1 MDRKFLE
8 GLGLE
13 RETVDTIMT
22 EYGKSINSY
31 KDQLG
36 EMETLKQSN
45 QALQEASQDVN
56 NKYTQLETTLKEK
69 QSSIDDLNKQLTASN
84 LQNLKIQVALDN
96 GLPYT
101 LANRLSGDD
110 QESLTKDAQSLAG
123 LFTQPESPMRS
134 TEPNANSADPYAQ
147 MAENLINSMN
157 KGE

>member
-1 MDRKFLE
+1 M
-8 GLGLE
+8 
-13 RETVDTIMT
+13 
-22 EYGKSINSY
+22 
-31 KDQLG
+31 
-36 EMETLKQSN
+36 
-45 QALQEASQDVN
+45 
-56 NKYTQLETTLKEK
+56 KEK

>member
-45 QALQEASQDVN
+45 HALQEASQDVN

-84 LQNLKIQVALDN
+84 LQNLRVKAALEN

-101 LANRLSGDD
+101 LADRLKGSNE
-110 QESLTKDAQSLAG
+110 ESLKEDAKSLAE
-123 LFTQPESPMRS
+123 LYNNRPQHDQPMKS
-134 TEPNANSADPYAQ
+134 TEPEPKNNWAILADT
-147 MAENLINSMN
+147 L
-157 KGE
+157 